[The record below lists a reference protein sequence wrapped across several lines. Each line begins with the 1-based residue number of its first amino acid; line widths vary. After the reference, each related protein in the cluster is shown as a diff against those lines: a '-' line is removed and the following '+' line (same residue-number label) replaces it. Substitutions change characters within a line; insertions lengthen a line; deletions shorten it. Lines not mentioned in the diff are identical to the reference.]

1 LARAFI
7 NVFITLEAHGIAL
20 AILPLLFHV
29 SRTFNEVHDKSLSL
43 LEQLGL
49 LQ

>member
-1 LARAFI
+1 M
-7 NVFITLEAHGIAL
+7 FITLEAHGVTL

-29 SRTFNEVHDKSLSL
+29 NRTFNEVHDKSLSL
-43 LEQLGL
+43 FLQHRL